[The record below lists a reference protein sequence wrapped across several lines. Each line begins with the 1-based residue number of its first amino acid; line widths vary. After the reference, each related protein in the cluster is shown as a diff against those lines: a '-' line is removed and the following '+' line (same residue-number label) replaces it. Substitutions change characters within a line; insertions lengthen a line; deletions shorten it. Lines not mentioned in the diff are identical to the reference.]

1 MSRKIAILDTT
12 LRDGEQTP
20 GASMNTQEKLVVA
33 QQLVRMGV
41 DVIEAGFPASSP
53 AEFKSVQDVA
63 RMAGDRVVVCAM
75 ARCVD
80 EDIDRAAEAL
90 EMAARP
96 RIHTGIGVSPIHLR
110 EKLGISEDECVERAA
125 HAVAHAKSLV
135 DDVEFF
141 AEDAGRADQAFLER
155 VVQAAVDAGATVVNI
170 ADTTGFSLPEDYAA
184 RIRGIIENV
193 RGIENVTVS
202 AHTHND
208 LGLATACALA
218 GIRAG
223 ASQVECCVNGIGE
236 RAGNASLEEVVMALT
251 LHGDEMD
258 ASTDVVT
265 TELTRS
271 SRLVERI
278 TGMSVQANKAIVGA
292 NAFAHSSGI
301 HQDGVLKCRETY
313 EIVDPAA
320 VGAAG
325 SEIILTARSG
335 HAALKHRLSELGY
348 TVPDEEFDIVYERFL
363 EIAEQKKEVFDE
375 DLESMAQERQ
385 REIEA
390 IYSLEALQ
398 VSCGDPLVPTATAT
412 VVDEA
417 GERYVVCST
426 GTGPVDAAYA
436 AIDKVVSVRGDLQEF
451 AVKAITRRT
460 DAIGEVSVRIVG
472 DDGRLYSGRGA
483 DNDIIVSSAK
493 AYIDAINRMII
504 ADRTRQGF

>member
-1 MSRKIAILDTT
+1 
-12 LRDGEQTP
+12 
-20 GASMNTQEKLVVA
+20 
-33 QQLVRMGV
+33 
-41 DVIEAGFPASSP
+41 
-53 AEFKSVQDVA
+53 
-63 RMAGDRVVVCAM
+63 
-75 ARCVD
+75 
-80 EDIDRAAEAL
+80 
-90 EMAARP
+90 
-96 RIHTGIGVSPIHLR
+96 
-110 EKLGISEDECVERAA
+110 
-125 HAVAHAKSLV
+125 
-135 DDVEFF
+135 VEFF

-236 RAGNASLEEVVMALT
+236 RAGNASLEEVVMALA

-417 GERYVVCST
+417 GERHVVCST

-460 DAIGEVSVRIVG
+460 DAIGEVSVRIVS